1 MSTTTR
7 PELSKKNKWYI
18 PKHRYYELKHFCL
31 QYPEWKEKY
40 ESAIRYS
47 KSNHI
52 TNNVE
57 WSDPVGN
64 SVSSMDIWKRKI
76 DLVENAAVLADESI
90 GSYILRAVTEDLSFT
105 ALKML
110 YDIPCGKDMYYDRY
124 RKFFYILSSCS

>member
-1 MSTTTR
+1 MSSTR

-47 KSNHI
+47 KSVAGTGN
-52 TNNVE
+52 TE

-64 SVSSMDIWKRKI
+64 SVSSMDIWKRKM
-76 DLVENAAVLADESI
+76 DAVEHAANCTDEAL
-90 GSYILRAVTEDLSFT
+90 GSYILKAVTEDLSFT

-124 RKFFYILSSCS
+124 RKFFYILSHS